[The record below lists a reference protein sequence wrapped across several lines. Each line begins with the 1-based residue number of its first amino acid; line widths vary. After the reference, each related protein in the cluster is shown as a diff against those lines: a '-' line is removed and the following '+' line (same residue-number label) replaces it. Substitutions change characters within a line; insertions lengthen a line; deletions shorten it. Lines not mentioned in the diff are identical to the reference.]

1 VTAVQLVLHGSQ
13 AALAEDV
20 VEPLKQLLP
29 AWEVVVA
36 DPIALG
42 WLAGP
47 LEPQILEEGAV
58 PAGVE
63 LLRLLGLALVEAYR

>member
-1 VTAVQLVLHGSQ
+1 M
-13 AALAEDV
+13 
-20 VEPLKQLLP
+20 
-29 AWEVVVA
+29 A
-36 DPIALG
+36 DPLARG

-47 LEPQILEEGAV
+47 AEPQIAEEGAI